1 MGIPAYKSFI
11 KSCTDLPRNWA
22 ASLAGALLQLVERRQ
37 LPMKMLGAGLLDVN
51 IYIYILCFVL
61 CFFPTCFHTLI
72 HDLRRRKPVTFSLHQ
87 STAVALLCHE
97 WGASWFV
104 LPLCPPVAVSLQA
117 MKQKQR
123 AYGNA
128 KFRSVA
134 QVDGV
139 DEDFYS
145 DIYESGPLPRK
156 GKRWEREK
164 AIEFQ
169 IQS

>member
-1 MGIPAYKSFI
+1 MF
-11 KSCTDLPRNWA
+11 
-22 ASLAGALLQLVERRQ
+22 
-37 LPMKMLGAGLLDVN
+37 GLLV
-51 IYIYILCFVL
+51 LCFVFL
-61 CFFPTCFHTLI
+61 FSTCFHTLI

-104 LPLCPPVAVSLQA
+104 LPLCPPAVVSLQA